1 MRDPSGQPQNP
12 PIPALPAL
20 RHFPCPVAALRLADA
35 GAPPRPVLRGLLLH
49 PRGRACL
56 AQDGALAGKRTLS
69 FPSEAETE
77 GKEGKKSPRGS
88 RSRSLRAAP
97 TQRRQPPTPK
107 GGGPAVGQQRSASL
121 RAPQRREGGA
131 PRAALLGAH
140 IKKKQ
145 NINFVQESSV
155 NEEEQLDPEAFQ
167 VTVGDTVMV
176 FPPPPPPYF
185 ADCPLQTITPSMV
198 TSDLPLS
205 ENPPPYHS
213 TFIN

>member
-1 MRDPSGQPQNP
+1 MRDPSGQPQT
-12 PIPALPAL
+12 L

-56 AQDGALAGKRTLS
+56 AQDGALAGSGDRR
-69 FPSEAETE
+69 ER
-77 GKEGKKSPRGS
+77 GKKSPRGS
-88 RSRSLRAAP
+88 SSRSLRAAP

-107 GGGPAVGQQRSASL
+107 GGGPAVGQRRSASL

-155 NEEEQLDPEAFQ
+155 NEEEQLDPESFQ

-185 ADCPLQTITPSMV
+185 ADSLLLIEHRMLMHQTWLLEERMSYSIQCQDVIHLLRT
-198 TSDLPLS
+198 
-205 ENPPPYHS
+205 
-213 TFIN
+213 

>member
-1 MRDPSGQPQNP
+1 M
-12 PIPALPAL
+12 A
-20 RHFPCPVAALRLADA
+20 A
-35 GAPPRPVLRGLLLH
+35 GAEVQEAKERLPFPQSANERLELSRLWGGKQQATRLPP
-49 PRGRACL
+49 
-56 AQDGALAGKRTLS
+56 GALGEGRR
-69 FPSEAETE
+69 FPH
-77 GKEGKKSPRGS
+77 
-88 RSRSLRAAP
+88 
-97 TQRRQPPTPK
+97 
-107 GGGPAVGQQRSASL
+107 
-121 RAPQRREGGA
+121 PQ
-131 PRAALLGAH
+131 AH

>member
-1 MRDPSGQPQNP
+1 MTDPSGQPE
-12 PIPALPAL
+12 
-20 RHFPCPVAALRLADA
+20 CPHSCS
-35 GAPPRPVLRGLLLH
+35 PSP
-49 PRGRACL
+49 
-56 AQDGALAGKRTLS
+56 QTLS
-69 FPSEAETE
+69 LPSRRPPLGGRRRASPPGAEGASSPPQRARLPRTGRRAGRVKNPLFPFRSGDRRER
-77 GKEGKKSPRGS
+77 GKKSPRGS

-97 TQRRQPPTPK
+97 TQQRQPPTPK
-107 GGGPAVGQQRSASL
+107 GGGPAVGQRRSASL

-155 NEEEQLDPEAFQ
+155 NEEEQLDPESFQ

-185 ADCPLQTITPSMV
+185 ADCPLQTITPSVV